1 MTFVIGIACVDVM
14 DKSCLDVCPVDCIY
28 EGARKLYVNPQECVD
43 CGACQPACP
52 VEAVVYQDDLT
63 SDNLAHLGDNARFF
77 AEPLPGRDEPIGD
90 PAGGLELGRIGV
102 DTLLVAALPPNPSS
116 PT

>member
-1 MTFVIGIACVDVM
+1 M
-14 DKSCLDVCPVDCIY
+14 DKSCLEVCPVDCLY
-28 EGARKLYVNPQECVD
+28 EGARKLYVNPHECVD

-52 VEAVVYQDDLT
+52 VEAVVYQDDLAAA
-63 SDNLAHLGDNARFF
+63 DLVHLDDNARFF
-77 AEPLPGRDEPIGD
+77 ANLLSGRSEPIGD

-102 DTLLVAALPPNPSS
+102 DTPLVAALPAKSDS